1 MVARSHDHVRLSRS
15 RTYRWAMT
23 STSISTATAMPDIA
37 RVVDTARQSFVA
49 GRTRPRTWRVQT
61 LRRLRQL
68 VKQHEQALLD
78 ALAADLGK
86 PGFEA
91 WVTEVGFV
99 LTDIDHTLANL
110 DRWMAPHKVATPVA
124 FKPGRSVIVAEPLGV
139 ACVIAPWNYPVQL
152 LLLPMIAAISAG
164 NAVVGKPSELAPATA
179 EALHALIRELDD
191 AAVALVVGG
200 VAETTE
206 LLEQRFDHIMYT
218 GNGRVARIVMRAAA
232 EQLTPVTL
240 ELGGKS
246 PAIVSRHADI
256 DVTARRIAWGKF
268 VNAGQTCIAPD
279 YVLVERPVHDQLV
292 AAIGRRITE
301 FYGTDPSASADFAR
315 IVNEPHFHRL
325 EKLLHNG
332 TIVVGGG
339 SDAHTRFIEPTV
351 LTGITRGDPV
361 MSEEIFGPILPVIAV
376 DSLDEAIAFVNADD
390 KPLALYTFSQ
400 NDDENQRVLDG
411 ATSGGACVNG
421 TLMHVSN
428 PHLPFGGVG
437 ESGMGSYHGKFG
449 FDTFSHQRAVHQ
461 RSTRTDPALL
471 YPPYT
476 RNKQRLVRRALVMP
490 DPGDLI
496 ARLAGRLRRRR

>member
-1 MVARSHDHVRLSRS
+1 
-15 RTYRWAMT
+15 MT
-23 STSISTATAMPDIA
+23 STTDPTVTPIA
-37 RVVDTARQSFVA
+37 QVAGVVHAARQAFVD
-49 GRTRPRTWRVQT
+49 GRTRPREWRVQT
-61 LRRLRQL
+61 LRRVAQL
-68 VKQHEQALLD
+68 VRQHEQPLLD
-78 ALAADLGK
+78 ALATDLGK

-91 WVTEVGFV
+91 WVTEIGFV

-110 DRWMAPHKVATPVA
+110 DGWMAPDKVPTPVA
-124 FKPGRSVIVAEPLGV
+124 FKPGRSTVVAEPLGV

-152 LLLPMIAAISAG
+152 LLLPMVAAISAG

-179 EALHALIRELDD
+179 DALQALVDELGNP
-191 AAVALVVGG
+191 AVALVLGG

-232 EQLTPVTL
+232 EHLTPVTL

-246 PAIVSRHADI
+246 PAIVSRYADI
-256 DVTARRIAWGKF
+256 DVAARRIAWGKF

-292 AAIGRRITE
+292 AALGQQIGE
-301 FYGTDPSASADFAR
+301 FYGADPSASTDYAR

-325 EKLLHNG
+325 EKLLHSG
-332 TIVVGGG
+332 TVAVGGR
-339 SDAHTRFIEPTV
+339 SNADSRYIEPTV
-351 LTGITRGDPV
+351 LTGITRDDPV
-361 MSEEIFGPILPVIAV
+361 MDDEIFGPILPVIAV
-376 DSLDEAIAFVNADD
+376 DSLDEAIDCVNASD
-390 KPLALYTFSQ
+390 KPLALYTFSER
-400 NDDENQRVLDG
+400 DDENRRVLTG

-437 ESGMGSYHGKFG
+437 ESGMGAYHGKFG
-449 FDTFSHQRAVHQ
+449 FDTFSHRRAVHE
-461 RSTRTDPALL
+461 RSTRVDPALL

-476 RNKQRLVRRALVMP
+476 RRKQRMVRRALALP
-490 DPGDLI
+490 DPRDLI
-496 ARLAGRLRRRR
+496 VRLAGRLRRRP